1 MLPRTEA
8 ASDRAVPDELRCT
21 YRSKPCLN
29 ERARKRNGT
38 FHKLC
43 QEHRLRANENQR
55 NMQRRLRE
63 RRRREEFFAE
73 VEAATAATA
82 ATAARG
88 ASSPEN
94 SRQDEFAPLDEDED
108 VDEWGLYAI
117 EPLAEPED
125 LRAEDLEV
133 LKLFWEKK
141 EAQT

>member
-1 MLPRTEA
+1 MLPHTEA
-8 ASDRAVPDELRCT
+8 ANDRAVPDELRCT

-63 RRRREEFFAE
+63 RRRREEFEADMAAAAGGGAAA
-73 VEAATAATA
+73 VENA
-82 ATAARG
+82 
-88 ASSPEN
+88 
-94 SRQDEFAPLDEDED
+94 RQDEYAPLDEDED

-117 EPLAEPED
+117 EPLAQPAD
-125 LRAEDLEV
+125 LRAEDLEA

-141 EAQT
+141 DTHA